1 MTLRTLLLPPDPA
14 PLPAAAAA
22 VLADGRKRLAAHFAR
37 AELQPGHG
45 AIPSDHE
52 LVVRCLRTLRTQ
64 QPDLTRFLE
73 WGSGLG
79 IVAIAAAHL
88 GFHAHGIEWDEAMVD
103 EAKELATRH
112 RVRVPFVA
120 GSFVP
125 PGSDRLLD
133 RAELSTRTVLQSD
146 DAYDRLE
153 RDVDEFDVVFAYP
166 WPEEEGLY
174 RKLFA
179 RHAAEGAVL
188 VVYGQLDGVRAF
200 RKVEGRRG

>member
-1 MTLRTLLLPPDPA
+1 MSLHKLPLLPDPS
-14 PLPAAAAA
+14 PLRISVAA
-22 VLADGRKRLAAHFAR
+22 VLADGRERLAAHFAR
-37 AELQPGHG
+37 TDLQPGHG

-52 LVVRCLRTLRTQ
+52 LVLRCLTTLRAKE
-64 QPDLTRFLE
+64 PRLTRFLE

-88 GFHAHGIEWDEAMVD
+88 GFDAHGIEWNDAMVD
-103 EAKELATRH
+103 EARELATRH
-112 RVRVPFVA
+112 RARVTFVA

-133 RAELSTRTVLQSD
+133 RAELSTRTVLQCD

-153 RDVDEFDVVFAYP
+153 RDLDEFDVVFAYP
-166 WPEEEGLY
+166 WPGEETLY
-174 RKLFA
+174 RKLFL
-179 RHAAEGAVL
+179 RQAAEGAVL

-200 RKVEGRRG
+200 RKVAGRGE